1 MADNYLEKKFEEYSI
16 RKSTAKTKKI
26 VSTGPKP
33 EHIEVRFPTRRVFVT
48 GGANGIGKAIVQAF
62 RKIGCR
68 VAFCDNDRKNGSL
81 TAQTSGARFYPVD
94 VCNSKA
100 LQSCMHDIFT
110 TWGDIDILINNAGF
124 GISGAVEFTET
135 SDVQRLFDVNFFGMV
150 RMNRAILPLMR
161 EQGHG
166 RIVNLSSVAAP
177 VPIPFQTY
185 YSAGKAAVNSY
196 TMALSNEVK
205 PFGIT
210 VAAVMP
216 GDIKT
221 GFTAARQKNIIGD
234 DIYGGRISRSVAG
247 MEKDEQTGMDPA
259 AAGRFIADVA
269 LKNSRKPLYT
279 IGLAY
284 KGAVFLTKILPAR
297 WLNGLIGMI
306 YAK

>member
-1 MADNYLEKKFEEYSI
+1 MNKVVIITGGSSGIGLC
-16 RKSTAKTKKI
+16 TAAALRDRGCK
-26 VSTGPKP
+26 VYELS
-33 EHIEVRFPTRRVFVT
+33 RRDSEVT
-48 GGANGIGKAIVQAF
+48 GITHIKCDVTDEAQIAAAVGQVMAENG
-62 RKIGCR
+62 R
-68 VAFCDNDRKNGSL
+68 
-81 TAQTSGARFYPVD
+81 
-94 VCNSKA
+94 
-100 LQSCMHDIFT
+100 
-110 TWGDIDILINNAGF
+110 IDILINNAGF
-124 GISGAVEFTET
+124 GISGAVEFTDTAEA
-135 SDVQRLFDVNFFGMV
+135 QRLFDVNFFGMV
-150 RMNRAILPLMR
+150 RMNHAVLPLMR
-161 EQGHG
+161 QQGGG

-210 VAAVMP
+210 VCAVMP

-221 GFTAARQKNIIGD
+221 GFTAARQKSIVGD
-234 DIYGGRISRSVAG
+234 DIYGGRITRSVAG

-259 AAGRFIADVA
+259 EAGAFIASVA

-279 IGLAY
+279 IGIAY

-297 WLNGLIGMI
+297 WLNALIGQL

>member
-1 MADNYLEKKFEEYSI
+1 MNKVVIITGGSSGIGLC
-16 RKSTAKTKKI
+16 TAAALRDLGCK
-26 VSTGPKP
+26 VYELS
-33 EHIEVRFPTRRVFVT
+33 RRDSEVT
-48 GGANGIGKAIVQAF
+48 GITHIKCDVTDEAQIAAAVGQVMAENG
-62 RKIGCR
+62 R
-68 VAFCDNDRKNGSL
+68 
-81 TAQTSGARFYPVD
+81 
-94 VCNSKA
+94 
-100 LQSCMHDIFT
+100 
-110 TWGDIDILINNAGF
+110 IDILINNAGF
-124 GISGAVEFTET
+124 GISGAVEFTDTAEA
-135 SDVQRLFDVNFFGMV
+135 QRLFDVNFFGMV
-150 RMNRAILPLMR
+150 RMNRAVLPLMR
-161 EQGHG
+161 RQGGG

-210 VAAVMP
+210 VCAVMP

-221 GFTAARQKNIIGD
+221 GFTSARQKNIAGD
-234 DIYGGRISRSVAG
+234 DIYGGRITRSVAG

-259 AAGRFIADVA
+259 KAGAFIASVA

-279 IGLAY
+279 IGIAY

-297 WLNGLIGMI
+297 WLNALIGQL

>member
-1 MADNYLEKKFEEYSI
+1 MSKVVI
-16 RKSTAKTKKI
+16 I
-26 VSTGPKP
+26 
-33 EHIEVRFPTRRVFVT
+33 T
-48 GGANGIGKAIVQAF
+48 GGSSGIGLCTAAAL
-62 RKIGCR
+62 RDRGCKVYELSR
-68 VAFCDNDRKNGSL
+68 RDSEVAGITHIKCDITDEAQIAAAVGQVMTENG
-81 TAQTSGARFYPVD
+81 R
-94 VCNSKA
+94 
-100 LQSCMHDIFT
+100 
-110 TWGDIDILINNAGF
+110 IDILINNAGF
-124 GISGAVEFTET
+124 GISGAVEFTDTAEA
-135 SDVQRLFDVNFFGMV
+135 QRLFNVNFFGMV
-150 RMNRAILPLMR
+150 RMNHAVLPLMR
-161 EQGHG
+161 EQGGG

-210 VAAVMP
+210 VCAVMP

-221 GFTAARQKNIIGD
+221 GFTAARQKSIIGD
-234 DIYGGRISRSVAG
+234 DIYGGRITRSVAG

-259 AAGRFIADVA
+259 KAGAFIASVA

-279 IGLAY
+279 IGIAY

-297 WLNGLIGMI
+297 WLNALVGQI

>member
-1 MADNYLEKKFEEYSI
+1 MNKVVIITGGSSGIGLC
-16 RKSTAKTKKI
+16 TAAALRDRGCK
-26 VSTGPKP
+26 VYELS
-33 EHIEVRFPTRRVFVT
+33 RRDSEVT
-48 GGANGIGKAIVQAF
+48 GITHIK
-62 RKIGCR
+62 
-68 VAFCDNDRKNGSL
+68 CDVTDE
-81 TAQTSGARFYPVD
+81 AQIAAAVGQVMAESGR
-94 VCNSKA
+94 
-100 LQSCMHDIFT
+100 
-110 TWGDIDILINNAGF
+110 IDILINNAGF
-124 GISGAVEFTET
+124 GISGAVEFTDTAEA
-135 SDVQRLFDVNFFGMV
+135 QRLFDVNFFGMV
-150 RMNRAILPLMR
+150 RMNRAVLPLMR
-161 EQGHG
+161 QQGGG

-210 VAAVMP
+210 VCAVMP

-221 GFTAARQKNIIGD
+221 GFTAARQKSIVGD
-234 DIYGGRISRSVAG
+234 DIYGGRITRSVAG

-259 AAGRFIADVA
+259 EAGAFIASVA

-279 IGLAY
+279 IGIAY

-297 WLNGLIGMI
+297 WLNALIGQL

>member
-1 MADNYLEKKFEEYSI
+1 MNKVVMITGGSSGIGLC
-16 RKSTAKTKKI
+16 TAAALRDRGCK
-26 VSTGPKP
+26 VYELS
-33 EHIEVRFPTRRVFVT
+33 RRDSEVT
-48 GGANGIGKAIVQAF
+48 GITHIK
-62 RKIGCR
+62 
-68 VAFCDNDRKNGSL
+68 CDVTDE
-81 TAQTSGARFYPVD
+81 AQIAAAVGQVMAESGR
-94 VCNSKA
+94 
-100 LQSCMHDIFT
+100 
-110 TWGDIDILINNAGF
+110 IDILINNAGF
-124 GISGAVEFTET
+124 GISGAVEFTDTAEA
-135 SDVQRLFDVNFFGMV
+135 QRLFDVNFFGMV
-150 RMNRAILPLMR
+150 RMNHAVLPLMR
-161 EQGHG
+161 QQGGG

-210 VAAVMP
+210 VCAVMP

-221 GFTAARQKNIIGD
+221 GFTAARQKSIVGD
-234 DIYGGRISRSVAG
+234 DIYGGRITRSVAG

-259 AAGRFIADVA
+259 KAGAFIASVA

-279 IGLAY
+279 IGIAY

-297 WLNGLIGMI
+297 WLNALIGQL

>member
-1 MADNYLEKKFEEYSI
+1 MNKVVIITGGSSGIGLC
-16 RKSTAKTKKI
+16 TAAALRDRGCK
-26 VSTGPKP
+26 VYELS
-33 EHIEVRFPTRRVFVT
+33 RRDSEVT
-48 GGANGIGKAIVQAF
+48 GITHIKCDVTDEAQIAAAVGQVMAESGK
-62 RKIGCR
+62 
-68 VAFCDNDRKNGSL
+68 
-81 TAQTSGARFYPVD
+81 
-94 VCNSKA
+94 
-100 LQSCMHDIFT
+100 
-110 TWGDIDILINNAGF
+110 IDILINNAGF
-124 GISGAVEFTET
+124 GISGAVEFTDTAEA
-135 SDVQRLFDVNFFGMV
+135 QRLFDVNFFGMV
-150 RMNRAILPLMR
+150 RMNHAVLPLMR
-161 EQGHG
+161 QQGGG

-210 VAAVMP
+210 VCAVMP

-221 GFTAARQKNIIGD
+221 GFTAARQKSIVGD
-234 DIYGGRISRSVAG
+234 DIYGGRITRSVAG

-259 AAGRFIADVA
+259 EAGAFIASVA

-279 IGLAY
+279 IGIAY

-297 WLNGLIGMI
+297 WLNALIGQL

>member
-1 MADNYLEKKFEEYSI
+1 MGQVAI
-16 RKSTAKTKKI
+16 
-26 VSTGPKP
+26 
-33 EHIEVRFPTRRVFVT
+33 VT
-48 GGANGIGKAIVQAF
+48 GGSSGIGAAAAEYLAAHGCTVYEFSRHEKSGSASVHHVTADVTDEASVAVAVQSVLDAEG
-62 RKIGCR
+62 R
-68 VAFCDNDRKNGSL
+68 
-81 TAQTSGARFYPVD
+81 
-94 VCNSKA
+94 
-100 LQSCMHDIFT
+100 
-110 TWGDIDILINNAGF
+110 IDILLNNAGF
-124 GISGAVEFTET
+124 GISGAAEFTSVEEA
-135 SDVQRLFDVNFFGMV
+135 QRQLEVNFWGMV
-150 RMNRAILPLMR
+150 RATKAVLPVMRAQR
-161 EQGHG
+161 SG
-166 RIVNLSSVAAP
+166 RIVNTSSVAA
-177 VPIPFQTY
+177 VTPIPFQTY

-259 AAGRFIADVA
+259 AAGRFIANVA

-279 IGLAY
+279 IGFAY

>member
-1 MADNYLEKKFEEYSI
+1 MS
-16 RKSTAKTKKI
+16 KI
-26 VSTGPKP
+26 V
-33 EHIEVRFPTRRVFVT
+33 IIT
-48 GGANGIGKAIVQAF
+48 GGSSGIGLCTAAALREKDCKVYELSRRDSEVPGITHLKCDITDEEQVKAA
-62 RKIGCR
+62 
-68 VAFCDNDRKNGSL
+68 VAQVMAENG
-81 TAQTSGARFYPVD
+81 R
-94 VCNSKA
+94 
-100 LQSCMHDIFT
+100 
-110 TWGDIDILINNAGF
+110 IDILINNAGF

-135 SDVQRLFDVNFFGMV
+135 EDARRLFDVNFFGMV
-150 RMNRAILPLMR
+150 RM
-161 EQGHG
+161 QGGG

-210 VAAVMP
+210 VTAVMP

-221 GFTAARQKNIIGD
+221 GFTAARQKSIVGD
-234 DIYGGRISRSVAG
+234 EVYGGRISRSVAG

-259 AAGRFIADVA
+259 KAGEFIAKVA
-269 LKNSRKPLYT
+269 LSTGHKPLRT
-279 IGLAY
+279 IGFNY
-284 KGAVFLTKILPAR
+284 RCAVFLTKILPAR